1 MNFYRYF
8 VSLISRYNSP
18 VGLSSTGFFIYK
30 PINKNNMKKAIM
42 MSLLSLYVTL
52 ASFGQITTSAL
63 SGVVKNEKGDALVGA
78 SVEAV
83 HQPTG
88 SVYRSTTNKS
98 GLYTIPAVRPGG
110 PYVIK
115 VSFVSYKTQEITDVN
130 TQLGLTS
137 NINIVLVDEVKSLQG
152 VTVTSNRNNIFSK
165 ERTGA

>member
-1 MNFYRYF
+1 
-8 VSLISRYNSP
+8 
-18 VGLSSTGFFIYK
+18 
-30 PINKNNMKKAIM
+30 M
-42 MSLLSLYVTL
+42 MSLLSLFVTL

-137 NINIVLVDEVKSLQG
+137 NINIVLIDEVKSLQG